1 MENNVFDWGQTRQLT
16 PVQFLLAIFIPS
28 SVGLVGF
35 RFVLPKLVDG
45 GMPVLIAWPTV
56 ASVMLLGFVVAAV
69 ILLKKEADQL
79 GISIWT
85 RMCMRRL
92 TGREWMLY
100 LGMGVAGLVLV
111 MAAQKLAVPFMALF
125 HLTVPD
131 YMPFF
136 LNPTIDPMTADPE
149 VLSPGLPLK
158 DAFYLLPLMAVTL
171 LLNILTEELYFRAW
185 ILPKLS
191 RYGNLGW
198 IANGVFFA
206 LYHTFQLWLLPL
218 LLVASLVFAYIFY
231 RSKSIWPPF
240 AIHFVFNFLVVLLS
254 VLMLITM

>member
-1 MENNVFDWGQTRQLT
+1 MEKQIFDWGQTRQLT
-16 PVQFLLAIFIPS
+16 PVQFLLAIFLPS
-28 SVGLVGF
+28 SVAFVGF
-35 RFVLPKLVDG
+35 RYVLPNIVAG
-45 GMPVLIAWPTV
+45 GIPVLVAWPVV
-56 ASVMLLGFVVAAV
+56 ASIMLMGFVVVAV
-69 ILLKKEADQL
+69 YLLKKEAHDL
-79 GISIWT
+79 GITLWT
-85 RMCMRRL
+85 RMCLRKL

-100 LGMGVAGLVLV
+100 LGMAVAGLVLV
-111 MAAQKLAVPFMALF
+111 MVTQKLVAPFINMLN
-125 HLTVPD
+125 LTIPD